1 MGLLDALNT
10 DEARLGLSL
19 LAAGG
24 YSPTPMSVGQR
35 VQMAMQG
42 LDAQKR
48 GTLQNKLLES
58 QISENASQADMRKQQ
73 LLMSQRQMDL
83 QNRLLGFGSPQ
94 GAGYMPP
101 SGMQNLPQ
109 TGAPDAP
116 GQLGTATPGAQPT
129 PLGGGQQGGTLEALS
144 KQYGIPPEALQ
155 YDLVFNGGKGI
166 AEMVSKRGTPDMQVS
181 NGYAYDKNRLGAGY
195 LPQLNVSQDG
205 KTSMVRI
212 GPDGLPVV
220 SAPQGALDTFGGY
233 QRAQAGLKPIK
244 VYNPATGR
252 EEYSNEAAVAQPGGE
267 AGMRAAVQGGMGA
280 DPMAIQREI
289 AATRNDLL
297 KPLDPSSRASL
308 QAHLADLL
316 TQAQRTPAPSGNVA
330 AGPSAAEA
338 AIQKANEARA
348 VDTAKADVVR
358 DTTKATDAKRYGQL
372 TAGVS
377 RAIELLKAGPTASG
391 AGSLYDAAQG
401 FFGESNKG
409 ADLAS
414 QLDTLSG
421 WLTANVPRMEG
432 PQSDRDVM
440 QYKIQAAAVGDRT
453 KPVSQRL
460 KAAEELQSLQNK
472 YAALNGMTPAQAP
485 GAPDK
490 PAAAAP
496 VATMRYNPATGKL
509 EKVQ

>member
-10 DEARLGLSL
+10 DEARLGLGL

-42 LDAQKR
+42 MDAQK
-48 GTLQNKLLES
+48 QNQLKTKLVQS
-58 QISENASQADMRKQQ
+58 QIDENSSQADMRKQQ
-73 LLMSQRQMDL
+73 LLMSQRQMDM
-83 QNRLLGFGSPQ
+83 QNRLLGFGQPQ
-94 GAGYMPP
+94 GAGYMPAQP
-101 SGMQNLPQ
+101 YGVQNLPQ
-109 TGAPDAP
+109 AGTSDAP
-116 GQLGTATPGAQPT
+116 GQLGAATPGAQPT

-212 GPDGLPVV
+212 GPDGLPIV
-220 SAPQGALDTFGGY
+220 SAPQGAMETFGGY
-233 QRAQAGLKPIK
+233 QRAQAGYKPIK

-252 EEYSNEAAVAQPGGE
+252 EEYSNEAAVSQPSGE
-267 AGMRAAVQGGMGA
+267 AGMRTAVQGGMGA

-289 AATRNDLL
+289 KATQNDLM
-297 KPLDPSSRASL
+297 KPLDATSRAAL
-308 QAHLADLL
+308 QSHLADLQA
-316 TQAQRTPAPSGNVA
+316 QAQRTPVPSGNVA

-338 AIQKANEARA
+338 AVQKANEAKA

-358 DTTKATDAKRYGQL
+358 DTSKTADSKRYGQL

-409 ADLAS
+409 ADIAS

-432 PQSDRDVM
+432 PQSDKDVAN
-440 QYKIQAAAVGDRT
+440 YRIQAAAVGDRT

-472 YAALNGMTPAQAP
+472 YAALNGMTPTGAP

-490 PAAAAP
+490 PAAP
-496 VATMRYNPATGKL
+496 VATMRYNPKTGKL